1 MRGSIVNRKVLCL
14 ARYSSRQFQLT
25 MNSYLFQL
33 FGFESALANYV
44 QSSPFRVTSLMHL
57 RERPHIAISTR
68 SPLGLLT
75 SMLAFD

>member
-1 MRGSIVNRKVLCL
+1 
-14 ARYSSRQFQLT
+14 

-57 RERPHIAISTR
+57 LERPHIANSTR
-68 SPLGLLT
+68 SGLLT